1 MKAGA
6 GKAHI
11 NLDGVLPFDGFDV
24 ELDSLWVR
32 AVLVEAGERCCIVSV
47 EATSLRS
54 DVVEPLRTLAA
65 RETGCAP
72 NLVWITV
79 THTFSSPHV
88 RTPEHLASDG
98 EREKNALLRARLEE
112 AAHTAVRQALEALS
126 EAELLVGNG
135 ATTCNVNRDVETP
148 AGWWLGH
155 NPQGYSDKRLQS
167 ICLRRIDTEEPIALL
182 FTADVQSSV
191 LDKARDAQG
200 NKVVSGDLAGR
211 VSTVAEKGLPGCV
224 SLFLTGAAADQ
235 APVRQAVAMQV
246 DASGNV
252 AQRDQGNGQELLD
265 MLGERFAAELL
276 DALAHATPVSCDV
289 VSGGVCKVC
298 LPGQQR
304 GDFHSLH
311 PQRTYMYAPASD
323 EEVQLNILRWGDVVL
338 VGTEPEL
345 SSSFGTQVRAL
356 APHVVLA
363 TLVNGAKKYLP
374 SSDAYDRVTYEAMNS
389 SFGRGADTVLF
400 QAISSAITN
409 E

>member
-6 GKAHI
+6 GKARI

-32 AVLVEAGERCCIVSV
+32 TVLVEAENRCCIVSV
-47 EATSLRS
+47 EATSLRA
-54 DVVEPLRTLAA
+54 DVVEPLRALVA
-65 RETGCAP
+65 REASCAP
-72 NLVWITV
+72 KLVWVTV

-88 RTPEHLASDG
+88 RTPEHLANDG

-112 AAHTAVRQALEALS
+112 ATCEAVRQALETLS
-126 EAELLVGNG
+126 EAALSVGRST
-135 ATTCNVNRDVETP
+135 TTCNVNRDVETP

-155 NPQGYSDKRLQS
+155 NPHGYSDKSLQS
-167 ICLRRIDTEEPIALL
+167 ICLRRIDTGEPIALL

-200 NKVVSGDLAGR
+200 NKGVSGDLAGR
-211 VSTVAEKGLPGCV
+211 ASTTAEKSLPGCV
-224 SLFLTGAAADQ
+224 VLFLTGAAADQ
-235 APVRQAVAMQV
+235 APAQQAVTAHV
-246 DASGNV
+246 DVAGNV
-252 AQRDQGNGQELLD
+252 TQRNQGNGRELLD
-265 MLGERFAAELL
+265 MLGERFTAELL
-276 DALAHATPVSCDV
+276 DTLAHVTPVSCDTV
-289 VSGGVCKVC
+289 RGALHAVC

-311 PQRTYMYAPASD
+311 PQRSYAYVPAAD
-323 EEVQLNILRWGDVVL
+323 KEVHVSVLRWGDVVL

-345 SSSFGTQVRAL
+345 SSGFGTQVRAL

-374 SSDAYDRVTYEAMNS
+374 TSDAYDRVTYEAMNS
-389 SFGRGADTVLF
+389 GFGRGADTALF

>member
-6 GKAHI
+6 GKARI

-32 AVLVEAGERCCIVSV
+32 AVLVEAGNRSCIVSV
-47 EATSLRS
+47 EATSLRT
-54 DVVEPLRTLAA
+54 DVVEPLRALVA
-65 RETGCAP
+65 REASCAP
-72 NLVWITV
+72 GLVWVTV

-88 RTPEHLASDG
+88 RTPEHLASDS
-98 EREKNALLRARLEE
+98 EREKNALLRARIEE
-112 AAHTAVRQALEALS
+112 ATRAAVRQALETLS
-126 EAELLVGNG
+126 EAKLLVGNG
-135 ATTCNVNRDVETP
+135 ATACNVNRDVETP

-167 ICLRRIDTEEPIALL
+167 ICLRRMGAEEPIALL
-182 FTADVQSSV
+182 FTVDVQSSV
-191 LDKARDAQG
+191 LDKAHDAQG

-211 VSTVAEKGLPGCV
+211 ASTAAEKNFPGCV
-224 SLFLTGAAADQ
+224 ALFLTGAAADQ
-235 APVRQAVAMQV
+235 APVRQAVATRV
-246 DASGNV
+246 DAAGNV
-252 AQRDQGNGQELLD
+252 KQRDLGNGQELLD
-265 MLGERFAAELL
+265 MLGEWFAAELL
-276 DALAHATPVSCDV
+276 DTLTHIAPVPCDT
-289 VSGGVCKVC
+289 VSGDVCKVR

-304 GDFHSLH
+304 GDFHSLR
-311 PQRTYMYAPASD
+311 PQRTYTYAPAGD

-389 SFGRGADTVLF
+389 GFGRGADTVLF

>member
-1 MKAGA
+1 MKAGS
-6 GKAHI
+6 GKARI

-32 AVLVEAGERCCIVSV
+32 AVLVEAGGRCCIVSV
-47 EATSLRS
+47 EATSLRP

-98 EREKNALLRARLEE
+98 EREKNVLLRARLEE
-112 AAHTAVRQALEALS
+112 AARTAVRQALEALS

-135 ATTCNVNRDVETP
+135 ATACNVNRDVETP

-155 NPQGYSDKRLQS
+155 NPQGYTDKSLQS

-211 VSTVAEKGLPGCV
+211 ASTIAEKSLPGCV
-224 SLFLTGAAADQ
+224 ALFLTGAAADQ
-235 APVRQAVAMQV
+235 APVRQAVATQV

-252 AQRDQGNGQELLD
+252 AQHDQGNSQELLD

-276 DALAHATPVSCDV
+276 DALAHATPVPCDV
-289 VSGGVCKVC
+289 VSGDICKVC
-298 LPGQQR
+298 LSGQQR
-304 GDFHSLH
+304 GDFHSLR
-311 PQRTYMYAPASD
+311 PQRTYTYAPAGD
-323 EEVQLNILRWGDVVL
+323 EEVHLNILRWGDVVL

-345 SSSFGTQVRAL
+345 SSSFGTQVRAI

-363 TLVNGAKKYLP
+363 TLVNGGKKYLP

-389 SFGRGADTVLF
+389 GFGRGADRALF
-400 QAISSAITN
+400 QAISLTITN